1 MTAHAGEGMEQGKH
15 SSMQMR
21 VQTCTTTS
29 EISMVG
35 SQSLMFVTTKM
46 SLKYLMLHMDS
57 DPKTVN
63 ALLFSTVLI
72 CI

>member
-1 MTAHAGEGMEQGKH
+1 MLVRVWNKGNTPPL
-15 SSMQMR
+15 QMR
-21 VQTCTTTS
+21 VQIYTTTS